1 MILIKYVHNKG
12 WQKLYNV
19 GIMGFVEKN
28 GVFEYSFLSESKITK
43 KNFRFQILI
52 IFEDGVAVVVKVRFT
67 LHHLNNG

>member
-43 KNFRFQILI
+43 KKL
-52 IFEDGVAVVVKVRFT
+52 
-67 LHHLNNG
+67 